1 MMKKY
6 AFKLEAVLKLRK
18 LNEENCRMELGALML
33 HMQKI
38 ESQIEYE
45 KAQIDNYYKM
55 QEDVLKAGAGGAQL
69 QLIPNMISA
78 KTKNIQLLNRDKRKQ
93 QQLIDEKRQELATV
107 KGELKVME
115 NLKEKDFNEYK
126 KAMNKEIDQ
135 KVEEQ
140 TQLWLMNKK
149 QGLEK

>member
-6 AFKLEAVLKLRK
+6 EFKLEAVLKLRK

-33 HMQKI
+33 EMQKI
-38 ESQIEYE
+38 DNQVEYE
-45 KAQIDNYYKM
+45 KQQIDIYYKM
-55 QEDVLKAGAGGAQL
+55 QEEALKVGAGGAQL
-69 QLIPNMISA
+69 QLIPNMVAA

-93 QQLIDEKRQELATV
+93 QQLIDAKRQELAVV

-115 NLKEKDFNEYK
+115 NLKEKDFQEYK
-126 KAMNKEIDQ
+126 KALNKEIDQ

-149 QGLEK
+149 QEM

>member
-1 MMKKY
+1 
-6 AFKLEAVLKLRK
+6 
-18 LNEENCRMELGALML
+18 MELGALML

-38 ESQIEYE
+38 DSQIEYE
-45 KAQIDNYYKM
+45 KTQIDNYYKM